1 MISLLPQISGAAP
14 TCAGGSRSR
23 TLALAVAARTE
34 RTVVMKNWR
43 RIGVRVDFLPRVG
56 GGVAAPTLGQG
67 ATRWVSAVAICR
79 LKPSSPNAHS
89 PLVAARSA
97 SRKAASRGGPNS
109 GPGMPGGRPPSGQA
123 RDRANGRWP
132 GGRRPPKRPRR
143 SSTMGNAR
151 MRDHSGAHGVELD
164 VRAASE
170 KISLAVDRCR
180 PVASL
185 PQRADS
191 TVGGID
197 VSDVAPAE
205 GLHRAW
211 QAVFVA
217 RCHQQTNRC
226 GWLVCLEVRARF
238 LSISAA
244 LGRLFLWENLT

>member
-1 MISLLPQISGAAP
+1 
-14 TCAGGSRSR
+14 
-23 TLALAVAARTE
+23 
-34 RTVVMKNWR
+34 MKNWR

-109 GPGMPGGRPPSGQA
+109 APVCPAVGRRAAKLEIERMVGGQGVGGRQSARAVARPWVTRGM
-123 RDRANGRWP
+123 RDR
-132 GGRRPPKRPRR
+132 
-143 SSTMGNAR
+143 
-151 MRDHSGAHGVELD
+151 SGAHGVELD

-244 LGRLFLWENLT
+244 LGRLFLWENLTWGKR

>member
-1 MISLLPQISGAAP
+1 MRRRI
-14 TCAGGSRSR
+14 
-23 TLALAVAARTE
+23 ALANACLGG
-34 RTVVMKNWR
+34 R
-43 RIGVRVDFLPRVG
+43 REGLAGVNPPRDRILCRRRRGRVG
-56 GGVAAPTLGQG
+56 HGPTASSP
-67 ATRWVSAVAICR
+67 AT
-79 LKPSSPNAHS
+79 PSSWFVDRMA
-89 PLVAARSA
+89 
-97 SRKAASRGGPNS
+97 GS
-109 GPGMPGGRPPSGQA
+109 GMSGGRPPSGQA

-197 VSDVAPAE
+197 VSDAAPAE
-205 GLHRAW
+205 GLDRAW

-217 RCHQQTNRC
+217 RCHQQMRVVGDQRIGMDRAIIGRC
-226 GWLVCLEVRARF
+226 GLREPGAGMMV
-238 LSISAA
+238 
-244 LGRLFLWENLT
+244 

>member
-1 MISLLPQISGAAP
+1 MSTPPWASWARSDREQPSYAFFLVRGSHGRIRYVRRSAAERP
-14 TCAGGSRSR
+14 SSRSSEWS
-23 TLALAVAARTE
+23 VAR
-34 RTVVMKNWR
+34 
-43 RIGVRVDFLPRVG
+43 
-56 GGVAAPTLGQG
+56 
-67 ATRWVSAVAICR
+67 
-79 LKPSSPNAHS
+79 
-89 PLVAARSA
+89 
-97 SRKAASRGGPNS
+97 
-109 GPGMPGGRPPSGQA
+109 
-123 RDRANGRWP
+123 
-132 GGRRPPKRPRR
+132 GRRPPKRPRR

-205 GLHRAW
+205 GLDRAW

-217 RCHQQTNRC
+217 RCRQQMRVVGDQHIGMDRAIIGRC
-226 GWLVCLEVRARF
+226 GLREPGAGMMV
-238 LSISAA
+238 
-244 LGRLFLWENLT
+244 

>member
-1 MISLLPQISGAAP
+1 M
-14 TCAGGSRSR
+14 
-23 TLALAVAARTE
+23 
-34 RTVVMKNWR
+34 
-43 RIGVRVDFLPRVG
+43 
-56 GGVAAPTLGQG
+56 
-67 ATRWVSAVAICR
+67 
-79 LKPSSPNAHS
+79 
-89 PLVAARSA
+89 
-97 SRKAASRGGPNS
+97 
-109 GPGMPGGRPPSGQA
+109 PGMPGGRPPSGQA

-164 VRAASE
+164 VRATSE

-217 RCHQQTNRC
+217 RCHQQMRVVGDQHIGMDRAIIGRC
-226 GWLVCLEVRARF
+226 GLREPGAGMMV
-238 LSISAA
+238 
-244 LGRLFLWENLT
+244 